1 MSEIST
7 LWHELMAK
15 LATLKGKI
23 DPRLHKDVEEIAA
36 HATKLATATEG
47 EAEAALKE
55 EKPAVEAVAKGAEA
69 AAAEAAQQALKS
81 AESGS

>member
-1 MSEIST
+1 MSGIAK
-7 LWHELMAK
+7 LWHELMEKIAH
-15 LATLKGKI
+15 LKGNV
-23 DPRLHKDVEEIAA
+23 DPALHKDVDELAAKANELKA
-36 HATKLATATEG
+36 HAEQSAATVA
-47 EAEAALKE
+47 KE